1 MAVQRGRSQRRGES
15 YFFTYGEPLSAART
29 KLADFFN
36 ILLDQPSLTEGSRPA
51 DAVLSTGL
59 FLSGTT
65 FCFSRGFHGGRMSAL
80 SATMSPFFVL
90 RRLCRT

>member
-36 ILLDQPSLTEGSRPA
+36 ILLGLYGSPP
-51 DAVLSTGL
+51 L
-59 FLSGTT
+59 
-65 FCFSRGFHGGRMSAL
+65 
-80 SATMSPFFVL
+80 
-90 RRLCRT
+90 